1 MSMND
6 DFYRFWFYKGPYLV
20 LRESSVHSGHFY
32 RLSPNCPQL
41 LNPTPTLFT
50 RDSDC
55 IQRYYSSCPPVV
67 CAKKVK
73 ITLLRM

>member
-6 DFYRFWFYKGPYLV
+6 DFYRFTKALIWFYAN
-20 LRESSVHSGHFY
+20 LRSSVHSGHFY

-50 RDSDC
+50 RYSDC
-55 IQRYYSSCPPVV
+55 IQR
-67 CAKKVK
+67 
-73 ITLLRM
+73 